1 MSFSYTIQEQY
12 AVPLLSLKGK
22 ITSDGDVQQLQE
34 DAKLQSAN
42 LIIDLTACTHIN
54 SSGINFLIRNL
65 TRCRIANGELVL
77 VGVGGNVKKLFELAK
92 IDGLFTVCETIE
104 DSINHFNKN

>member
-1 MSFSYTIQEQY
+1 MSFSYTIQEQH

-42 LIIDLTACTHIN
+42 LIIDLTACTHII

-104 DSINHFNKN
+104 DSINHFNEV